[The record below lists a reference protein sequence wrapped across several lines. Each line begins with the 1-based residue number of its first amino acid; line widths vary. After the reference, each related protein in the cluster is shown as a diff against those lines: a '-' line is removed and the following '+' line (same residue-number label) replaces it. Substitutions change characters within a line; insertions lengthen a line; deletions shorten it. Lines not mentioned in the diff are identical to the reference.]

1 MTVCI
6 DTNTVLQASKHGHPL
21 APILDAWVEGY
32 LAWAVSNDILLEYEE
47 VLTRQSGAARWQQLC
62 RIMDLAELTTGNLL
76 RVSPSFH
83 FHIVTADADDN
94 IFTDCAIA
102 AEAEWLITDGAHF
115 APLAGAGYKPQPVTP
130 QDFIAR
136 FLQAQ
141 R

>member
-1 MTVCI
+1 MIVCL
-6 DTNTVLQASKHGHPL
+6 DTNVVWRLLGSKGACL
-21 APILDAWVEGY
+21 PILRAMMAGE
-32 LAWAVSNDILLEYEE
+32 LALAVSNEILLEYEE

-102 AEAEWLITDGAHF
+102 AEADWMITDDAHF
-115 APLAGAGYKPQPVTP
+115 VPLTKAGYKPKPITP
-130 QDFIAR
+130 AQFIAR
-136 FLQAQ
+136 FLSGT
-141 R
+141 